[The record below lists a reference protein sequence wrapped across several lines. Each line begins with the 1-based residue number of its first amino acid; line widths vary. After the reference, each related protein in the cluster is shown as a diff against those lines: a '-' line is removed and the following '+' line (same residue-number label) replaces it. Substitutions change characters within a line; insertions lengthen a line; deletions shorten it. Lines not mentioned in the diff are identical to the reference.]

1 MTEEFPLI
9 GSAPEAER
17 VRVSAI
23 LARDVEGRVLA
34 QLRDD
39 HDGVAAPGKWSLFG
53 GRAEPGEALVEA
65 AAREFA
71 EETGLRFP
79 ARDFTPLARTRSAL
93 RPDWVIHVFE
103 LGPRLV
109 ARDIRLGEGAG
120 FAFLTREQIAAFDF
134 ITNYEQFFEA
144 FFD

>member
-9 GSAPEAER
+9 GPAPEAER
-17 VRVSAI
+17 VRVSAV

-53 GRAEPGEALVEA
+53 GRAEPGEALAEA

-79 ARDFTPLARTRSAL
+79 ARDFMPLARTRSAL